1 MKWLYNQYAKDVPPY
16 KGSVPEYPTWFESS
30 VMQWLNENDDVS
42 LEYLNGA
49 FARDKKD
56 GVSVGEQSVAA
67 GHIAGLLAEG
77 HRPRGQLIGDGTD
90 GMGDGRWEML
100 VRVTWPGRMSCVRHK
115 DLRGECIYN
124 TGGTLFLVKHLYN
137 AFIGPSFVRHHILN

>member
-56 GVSVGEQSVAA
+56 GVSRSAGSRRRAA
-67 GHIAGLLAEG
+67 GAKEGSSSGPLLFA
-77 HRPRGQLIGDGTD
+77 QN
-90 GMGDGRWEML
+90 GRL
-100 VRVTWPGRMSCVRHK
+100 SPCNGRS
-115 DLRGECIYN
+115 
-124 TGGTLFLVKHLYN
+124 
-137 AFIGPSFVRHHILN
+137 

>member
-1 MKWLYNQYAKDVPPY
+1 MSDHVSVCSQVKWLYNQYAKDVPPY

-56 GVSVGEQSVAA
+56 GVSILGTALLFDVVSPWIVSLNRRPSADTRKWHHSAFALKDVPIVQVAA
-67 GHIAGLLAEG
+67 EQ
-77 HRPRGQLIGDGTD
+77 RR
-90 GMGDGRWEML
+90 R
-100 VRVTWPGRMSCVRHK
+100 
-115 DLRGECIYN
+115 
-124 TGGTLFLVKHLYN
+124 
-137 AFIGPSFVRHHILN
+137 

>member
-1 MKWLYNQYAKDVPPY
+1 MPPY

-56 GVSVGEQSVAA
+56 GVSICQLCFTWSAQSHAS
-67 GHIAGLLAEG
+67 
-77 HRPRGQLIGDGTD
+77 
-90 GMGDGRWEML
+90 W
-100 VRVTWPGRMSCVRHK
+100 
-115 DLRGECIYN
+115 
-124 TGGTLFLVKHLYN
+124 GGGGVEAL
-137 AFIGPSFVRHHILN
+137 SS